1 MRARGGIIAASARPG
16 VSRKR
21 ELVIGWALA
30 VLAIALFV
38 RLGQWQLQRAVEK
51 QAMLD
56 ASAQVLARRAPV
68 ALGQAANRDRIH
80 DYDWAAGTGRFA
92 GKGPL
97 WLDNQQ
103 RGGRAGVHA
112 YRVFLPDN
120 AARPILIDLGWLPL
134 PPTRAM
140 PAIALPEGRIE
151 VRGLLVP
158 PPSSGLALGS
168 GIARQGD
175 GWVLTRVD
183 MEVVSRTLDLQ
194 PPLAPRVLRLDPAL
208 PLGYERDLQLLAN
221 TLPPER
227 HRGYALQW
235 FALALAVLATALIL
249 TFRKA
254 RHEPR

>member
-1 MRARGGIIAASARPG
+1 MHARGGIIAACARPG
-16 VSRKR
+16 VSRR
-21 ELVIGWALA
+21 RNLLIGWTLA
-30 VLAIALFV
+30 VLATALFV
-38 RLGQWQLQRAVEK
+38 RLGLWQSQRAVEK

-68 ALGQAANRDRIH
+68 SLAQAANRERTH
-80 DYDWAAGTGRFA
+80 DYDWAVGAGRFA
-92 GKGPL
+92 DRGPL

-103 RGGRAGVHA
+103 RDGRAGVHA
-112 YRVFLPDN
+112 YRVFLPEG
-120 AARPILIDLGWLPL
+120 AAQPILVDLGWLPL

-140 PAIALPEGRIE
+140 PAIALPKGRIE

-168 GIARQGD
+168 GIAREGD
-175 GWVLTRVD
+175 GWVLTRID
-183 MEVVSRTLDLQ
+183 MDVVSRTLGLRV
-194 PPLAPRVLRLDPAL
+194 PLAPRVLRLDPAL

-235 FALALAVLATALIL
+235 FALAIAVLATALIL

>member
-1 MRARGGIIAASARPG
+1 MRARGGIIAACARAG
-16 VSRKR
+16 VSRR
-21 ELVIGWALA
+21 RNLLIGWMLA

-38 RLGQWQLQRAVEK
+38 RLGLWQSQRAVEK

-56 ASAQVLARRAPV
+56 ASAQVLTRRTPV
-68 ALGQAANRDRIH
+68 LLAQAGNRERSH
-80 DYDWAAGTGRFA
+80 DYDWAAGAGRFA
-92 GKGPL
+92 DTGPL

-103 RGGRAGVHA
+103 RAGRAGVLA
-112 YRVFLPDN
+112 YRVFLPEGV
-120 AARPILIDLGWLPL
+120 AHPILVDLGWLPL

-168 GIARQGD
+168 GIAREGD
-175 GWVLTRVD
+175 GWVLTRID
-183 MEVVSRTLDLQ
+183 MDVVSRTLGLR
-194 PPLAPRVLRLDPAL
+194 PSLASRVLRLDPVL

-235 FALALAVLATALIL
+235 FALAIAVLATALIL